1 MKLEN
6 SLVHMEFLTFSVL
19 KKVGYIN
26 SNAYD
31 EDFLW
36 FTYKGARRKMTVG
49 PVITDIF
56 DDLFACLRII
66 P

>member
-31 EDFLW
+31 ED
-36 FTYKGARRKMTVG
+36 YKIRCAKENDCRTG
-49 PVITDIF
+49 DY
-56 DDLFACLRII
+56 
-66 P
+66 

>member
-31 EDFLW
+31 EDFL
-36 FTYKGARRKMTVG
+36 
-49 PVITDIF
+49 
-56 DDLFACLRII
+56 
-66 P
+66 